1 MGMQHLDC
9 SFNADMMKFIGHFQ
23 GQQVLLFEET
33 RGKKKIIFFKE
44 QIRQKFSAL
53 LMEILRYMQVSYDLG
68 IFFKI
73 VKLFL
78 SPARSIYEENQSLQI

>member
-1 MGMQHLDC
+1 M
-9 SFNADMMKFIGHFQ
+9 
-23 GQQVLLFEET
+23 
-33 RGKKKIIFFKE
+33 IIFFKE

-78 SPARSIYEENQSLQI
+78 SPARSIYEENQSLQT